1 MPRSQPTLGV
11 DEDLDMMI
19 SMLVRW
25 VAKAASRKKMLLV
38 LAGAACLLAASPVFA
53 DSESGFSLNGFGTVG
68 LARTTT
74 DDVEFVRDISQP
86 RGVSKDWSPRIDSVL
101 GLQAAW
107 RVTPQFEAVVQAT
120 SRYRFDKTFTPEISW
135 AYLKYNPIPN
145 LSLRAGRLGTEFF
158 MMADSRWVG
167 YSFLTV
173 RPPGDYFWYLPFYSI
188 HGADAAITV
197 PFGESVFRA
206 KAFYGHSRG
215 SIPLADEQWDISGSP
230 MVGGYLD
237 YQYGAWQVRAS
248 YANIHFKRDLPI
260 APVLKKALGISL
272 SSQDAAFLATQD
284 TRTHYYSLGLV
295 YDRGPWQAQLMLNH
309 IDQGSNALESSD
321 GGYAL
326 VGYRIN
332 QVTPYLGYSWVL
344 SKSRGNAP
352 SAIAAYVMQ
361 DSRSDQQTTF
371 AGVRWDVVRNIALKA
386 QWDGIRGDESS
397 LFPYRQDNR
406 ARWDGRMDVYSLT
419 MDFLF

>member
-1 MPRSQPTLGV
+1 
-11 DEDLDMMI
+11 MMI

-25 VAKAASRKKMLLV
+25 VAKATSRNKKLVV

-215 SIPLADEQWDISGSP
+215 RA
-230 MVGGYLD
+230 VGYL
-237 YQYGAWQVRAS
+237 GFAHGR
-248 YANIHFKRDLPI
+248 
-260 APVLKKALGISL
+260 GL
-272 SSQDAAFLATQD
+272 S
-284 TRTHYYSLGLV
+284 
-295 YDRGPWQAQLMLNH
+295 
-309 IDQGSNALESSD
+309 
-321 GGYAL
+321 
-326 VGYRIN
+326 
-332 QVTPYLGYSWVL
+332 
-344 SKSRGNAP
+344 
-352 SAIAAYVMQ
+352 
-361 DSRSDQQTTF
+361 
-371 AGVRWDVVRNIALKA
+371 
-386 QWDGIRGDESS
+386 
-397 LFPYRQDNR
+397 
-406 ARWDGRMDVYSLT
+406 
-419 MDFLF
+419 